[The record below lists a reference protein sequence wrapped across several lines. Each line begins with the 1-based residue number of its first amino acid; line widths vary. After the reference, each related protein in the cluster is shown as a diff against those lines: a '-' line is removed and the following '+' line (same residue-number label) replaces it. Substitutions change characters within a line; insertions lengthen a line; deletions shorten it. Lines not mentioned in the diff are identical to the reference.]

1 VVKALPC
8 WARIVVDL
16 SGVTGG
22 FPVPAQSV
30 PVTFASFEAR
40 GFFTDRGTEGMAA
53 WWKMPSA
60 PGKVSI
66 RRSRSVMLPSTNV
79 TRGWSKNL
87 I

>member
-1 VVKALPC
+1 MVKALPC

-40 GFFTDRGTEGMAA
+40 GSFTDRGTEGMAA
-53 WWKMPSA
+53 W
-60 PGKVSI
+60 
-66 RRSRSVMLPSTNV
+66 
-79 TRGWSKNL
+79 
-87 I
+87 